1 VEKVTI
7 KGQEYE
13 LVFNMYAVE
22 QIQDK
27 IGSLTDVMARI
38 QDKENIDYKL
48 VRQLFVILANTAR
61 EARDLPE
68 DVTDKPLKRMH
79 IQDFQRS
86 MLWAKIVI
94 EIANGWKSET
104 TGGNE
109 ADNEKHDVW
118 LEEDEKNGATGA
130 R

>member
-1 VEKVTI
+1 MEKVTI
-7 KGQEYE
+7 KGKEYE
-13 LVFNMYAVE
+13 LVFNLYALE
-22 QIQDK
+22 QIRDK
-27 IGSLTDVMARI
+27 IGNPGDVMPRL
-38 QDKENIDYKL
+38 QDADNMDYKL
-48 VRQLFVILANTAR
+48 LRQLFVILANTAR

-79 IQDFQRS
+79 IEDFQRS

-94 EIANGWKSET
+94 EVSNGWKSET

-118 LEEDEKNGATGA
+118 LEEDEKNGGTGA

>member
-79 IQDFQRS
+79 IQDFQQS

-94 EIANGWKSET
+94 EIASGWKSET

-118 LEEDEKNGATGA
+118 LEEDEKNAVTGA

>member
-1 VEKVTI
+1 MEKVTI

>member
-1 VEKVTI
+1 MEKVTI
-7 KGQEYE
+7 KGKEYE
-13 LVFNMYAVE
+13 LVFNLYALE
-22 QIQDK
+22 QIRDK
-27 IGSLTDVMARI
+27 IGNPGDVMPRL
-38 QDKENIDYKL
+38 QDADNMDYKL
-48 VRQLFVILANTAR
+48 LRQMFVILANTAR

-79 IQDFQRS
+79 IEDFQRS

-94 EIANGWKSET
+94 EVSNGWKSET

-118 LEEDEKNGATGA
+118 LEEDEKNGETGA

>member
-7 KGQEYE
+7 KDQEYE
-13 LVFNMYAVE
+13 LVFNLYALE
-22 QIQDK
+22 QIRDR
-27 IGSLTDVMARI
+27 IGNPADVMARL

-94 EIANGWKSET
+94 EISNGWKSET

-109 ADNEKHDVW
+109 GDTEKHDVW
-118 LEEDEKNGATGA
+118 LEEDEKNAVTGA

>member
-1 VEKVTI
+1 MEKVTI
-7 KGQEYE
+7 KGKEYE
-13 LVFNMYAVE
+13 LVFNLYALE
-22 QIQDK
+22 QIRDK
-27 IGSLTDVMARI
+27 IGTPGDVMARL
-38 QDKENIDYKL
+38 QGADNMDYKL
-48 VRQLFVILANTAR
+48 LRQMFVILANTAR

-79 IQDFQRS
+79 IEDFQRS
-86 MLWAKIVI
+86 MLWQKIVI
-94 EIANGWKSET
+94 EVAQGWKSET

-118 LEEDEKNGATGA
+118 LEEDEKNGETGA

>member
-1 VEKVTI
+1 MENVTI
-7 KGQEYE
+7 NGQEYE

-27 IGSLTDVMARI
+27 IGSPADVMARI
-38 QDKENIDYKL
+38 QDKDNIDYKL

-118 LEEDEKNGATGA
+118 LEEDEKNVATGA

>member
-1 VEKVTI
+1 MEKITI
-7 KGQEYE
+7 KGKEYE
-13 LVFNMYAVE
+13 IAFNMYALE
-22 QIQDK
+22 QIREK
-27 IGSLTDVMARI
+27 IGNPGEVMKRLENP
-38 QDKENIDYKL
+38 QDIDYKL

-61 EARDLPE
+61 ELQDLPE
-68 DVTDKPLKRMH
+68 DVSDKPLRRLH
-79 IQDFQRS
+79 VQDFQNARI
-86 MLWAKIVI
+86 WEKIVI

-118 LEEDEKNGATGA
+118 LEEDEKNGETGA